1 VSLAR
6 RSCQPESGDK
16 AARVDDGRPTA
27 RGLQLI
33 EKKEAF
39 LATRYQ
45 ARRRRVP
52 HLDALSTS
60 AVSAGMSASRAARS
74 ARVIDQTD
82 YITTVAWWRNK
93 GVALERVAKPTQS
106 DWRKGGA
113 RADKVLVVRTQHPHA
128 THRSG

>member
-1 VSLAR
+1 V
-6 RSCQPESGDK
+6 
-16 AARVDDGRPTA
+16 
-27 RGLQLI
+27 
-33 EKKEAF
+33 F
-39 LATRYQ
+39 LT
-45 ARRRRVP
+45 
-52 HLDALSTS
+52 LDALSTS

-82 YITTVAWWRNK
+82 YITTVAWCRNK